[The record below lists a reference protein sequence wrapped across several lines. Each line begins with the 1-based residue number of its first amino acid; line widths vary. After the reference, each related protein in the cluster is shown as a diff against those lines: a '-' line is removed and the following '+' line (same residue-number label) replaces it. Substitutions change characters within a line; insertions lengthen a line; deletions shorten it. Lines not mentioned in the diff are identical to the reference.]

1 MGVLHRQSHDA
12 TGAGADAKG
21 RDEDSCG
28 DFDAE
33 GHDGEGSLY
42 DQRDCDHA
50 HDVERLR
57 AGVKRADARVGIW

>member
-1 MGVLHRQSHDA
+1 MRVLHGQSHDA
-12 TGAGADAKG
+12 AGACADAKR
-21 RDEDSCG
+21 RDEDSRG

-50 HDVERLR
+50 HDLERLFAR
-57 AGVKRADARVGIW
+57 VKHAEARVGIW